1 MQTSLS
7 KSLSAVP
14 KSVKL
19 TPDLVIKQL
28 DESHTKELFSLTDR
42 NRSYLKKWL
51 PWLDSCTRESDT
63 LYFIIS
69 TKDAL
74 SKHTGVTFGIFYKCS
89 IAGSISFNQINW
101 LDGRADIGYWIG
113 EAFQGSGLVTL
124 ACSKLIDIGFKLLN
138 LKKMSISCALEN
150 TKSRNIPMR
159 LGFKETKIVPKKE
172 NLYGRYVDHIIYTI
186 HKDAYPSG

>member
-7 KSLSAVP
+7 KTLSAVP

-51 PWLDSCTRESDT
+51 PWLNSCTRESDT
-63 LYFIIS
+63 LHFIIS

-74 SKHTGVTFGIFYKCS
+74 SQHTGLTFGIFYKCS

-101 LDGRADIGYWIG
+101 SDGRADIGYWIG

-124 ACSKLIDIGFKLLN
+124 ACSKLIDIGFKQFD
-138 LKKMSISCALEN
+138 LKKISISCALEN
-150 TKSRNIPMR
+150 TRSKNIPMR
-159 LGFKETKIVPKKE
+159 LGFKKTEIVPKKE
-172 NLYGRYVDHIIYTI
+172 NLYGSYVDCIVYTM
-186 HKDAYPSG
+186 HKDEWTC